1 MTEATQAAL
10 TEEEMID
17 NLYIM
22 AEELQLQAM
31 AVNRRG
37 LAQVHANL
45 HGHTKSIDFRLYASD
60 AEWKGKPYPEELSK
74 LDLRLDLNKNLW
86 LEANAELYQE
96 EMDSALAFSQQLDQ
110 ILDHNRPL
118 VAR

>member
-1 MTEATQAAL
+1 MTEATQATL

-45 HGHTKSIDFRLYASD
+45 DGNVNTIDFRLYASGVKWRG
-60 AEWKGKPYPEELSK
+60 EPYPEELSK
-74 LDLRLDLNKNLW
+74 LNLNLSLNPHLW
-86 LEANAELYQE
+86 LEAKAELYQE

>member
-1 MTEATQAAL
+1 MTQATQATL

-31 AVNRRG
+31 AVNRRR
-37 LAQVHANL
+37 LAQVHAGL
-45 HGHTKSIDFRLYASD
+45 HGHTHHIDFRLYPSD
-60 AEWKGKPYPEELSK
+60 VEWIGEPYPEELSK
-74 LDLRLDLNKNLW
+74 LDLRLDLNDGLW

-96 EMDSALAFSQQLDQ
+96 AMDKALAFSQQLDQ

>member
-1 MTEATQAAL
+1 MTEATQEQL
-10 TEEEMID
+10 TEQDMID

-37 LAQVHANL
+37 LAQVHSGL
-45 HGHTKSIDFRLYASD
+45 HGHTNSIDFRLYASD
-60 AEWKGKPYPEELSK
+60 AEWRGEPYPEELSK
-74 LDLRLDLNKNLW
+74 LDLRLDLHPDLW

-96 EMDSALAFSQQLDQ
+96 AMDSALAFSQQLDQ